1 MKRTLQDLTI
11 KDPFMFAAV
20 MSDETQCKRLL
31 SLVLEIE
38 ILHVS
43 VVPEKTLTYHPQ
55 YRGVRLDVMAIENGT
70 NRRFDIEMQIQNHKN
85 IPKRSRYYHAQLDM
99 DALLTG
105 TDYNELPD
113 TYVIFICDYDPLSS
127 QFYKYTVSNR
137 CKENNEA
144 IQDGNYT
151 IWLSTKG
158 QNEQDVPKEL
168 VEFLKYVESPDK
180 ADNFTEDDFI
190 QSLKEQIAAIK
201 RNREWEGKFM
211 LFEEMLRDEKEEG
224 RAEGRAET
232 KHLMAQ
238 LIQILSSQNRM
249 DDIVKASHD
258 DDYLEKILKEFHLD
272 N

>member
-1 MKRTLQDLTI
+1 MKRTFQELTI

-31 SLVLEIE
+31 SLVLEME
-38 ILHVS
+38 ILQVS
-43 VVPEKTLTYHPQ
+43 VVPEKTITYHPE

-105 TDYNELPD
+105 TDYNKLPD

-127 QFYKYTVSNR
+127 QFYKYTFSNC

-144 IQDGNYT
+144 IPDGNYT

-180 ADNFTEDDFI
+180 ADTSTDDSFI
-190 QSLKEQIAAIK
+190 NSLKEQIAAIK

-211 LFEEMLRDEKEEG
+211 LFEEMLQDEKEEG
-224 RAEGRAET
+224 RAEGRSET
-232 KHLMAQ
+232 KHAMAQ
-238 LIQILSSQNRM
+238 LIQILSTQNRM
-249 DDIVKASHD
+249 NDILKIANDS
-258 DDYLEKILKEFHLD
+258 DYLDKLLKEFNL
-272 N
+272 

>member
-1 MKRTLQDLTI
+1 
-11 KDPFMFAAV
+11 
-20 MSDETQCKRLL
+20 
-31 SLVLEIE
+31 
-38 ILHVS
+38 
-43 VVPEKTLTYHPQ
+43 
-55 YRGVRLDVMAIENGT
+55 
-70 NRRFDIEMQIQNHKN
+70 
-85 IPKRSRYYHAQLDM
+85 M

-168 VEFLKYVESPDK
+168 VEFLKYVENPDK

-201 RNREWEGKFM
+201 RNRKWEGKFM
-211 LFEEMLRDEKEEG
+211 LFEEMLQDEKEEG
-224 RAEGRAET
+224 KQA
-232 KHLMAQ
+232 MSQ
-238 LIQILSSQNRM
+238 LIEQLFKQNRM
-249 DDIVKASHD
+249 DDILKVSQNA
-258 DDYLEKILKEFHLD
+258 DYREKLLKEFHLD

>member
-20 MSDETQCKRLL
+20 MSDERQCQRLL
-31 SLVLEIE
+31 SIVLEME

-43 VVPEKTLTYHPQ
+43 VVTEKTLTYHPE
-55 YRGVRLDVMAIENGT
+55 YRGIRLDVIAIENGT

-85 IPKRSRYYHAQLDM
+85 LPKRSRYYHAHLDM

-113 TYVIFICDYDPLSS
+113 TYVIFICDYDPVGS
-127 QFYKYTVSNR
+127 QLYKYTISNR
-137 CKENNEA
+137 CDENNEK
-144 IQDGNYT
+144 IQDGSYT

-158 QNEQDVPKEL
+158 HNDQDVPKEL
-168 VEFLKYVESPDK
+168 VDFLKYVESPDK
-180 ADNFTEDDFI
+180 ADSSTEDTFI
-190 QSLKEQIAAIK
+190 QSLMKQIAAIK

-224 RAEGRAET
+224 KQAMG
-232 KHLMAQ
+232 Q
-238 LIQILSSQNRM
+238 LIQLLFKQNRM
-249 DDIVKASHD
+249 DDILKVSQNA
-258 DDYLEKILKEFHLD
+258 DYREKLLKEFHLD